1 MTDQDDYLLQ
11 QHFSQITAQNPHTN
25 KSQDVRASQL
35 EQGI

>member
-1 MTDQDDYLLQ
+1 MTDQDEYLLQ
-11 QHFSQITAQNPHTN
+11 QHFSQITAQNSQTK